1 MRANRTWLRGLLH
14 QAGFPDVAAAAAPA
28 LSQSLMQQREK
39 EKEATELR
47 PARGSG
53 RPRCSPGPGRDGDQ
67 HTPQGPAYATDAF
80 RSPLSGLDF
89 PGLNTFSSLQI
100 LLWCPMGEKS
110 MNVVERTWQAAGF
123 FVNHLSVAPAPRA
136 LRRVTAWRL
145 QASPA
150 RPRRWPRTSSPQR
163 PRSQVNP
170 LLGDVKCN
178 LELAPSG
185 QRSGNKILELF

>member
-1 MRANRTWLRGLLH
+1 MAPG
-14 QAGFPDVAAAAAPA
+14 GPAAA
-28 LSQSLMQQREK
+28 Q
-39 EKEATELR
+39 
-47 PARGSG
+47 
-53 RPRCSPGPGRDGDQ
+53 GPGGTGDQ
-67 HTPQGPAYATDAF
+67 HTPQGPAYATDVF

-150 RPRRWPRTSSPQR
+150 RPRRWPRTSSPRR

>member
-1 MRANRTWLRGLLH
+1 MAPRAS
-14 QAGFPDVAAAAAPA
+14 PP
-28 LSQSLMQQREK
+28 
-39 EKEATELR
+39 
-47 PARGSG
+47 G
-53 RPRCSPGPGRDGDQ
+53 RLPRCGGSRSPGPKSEPHAAKRERKGSHRAQACMWLREAPLQPRARAGRRPAHSAGA
-67 HTPQGPAYATDAF
+67 AYATDAF

-136 LRRVTAWRL
+136 LRRVTAWWL

-150 RPRRWPRTSSPQR
+150 RPRRWPRTSSPRR